1 MADRGDGVFSE
12 LTDFLSEVDCPE
24 CGKLLKA
31 APIWEYVLRRGFS
44 SCSHCWMVFALKHG
58 AKLDGFK
65 VRTEDLERVVDDI
78 ETANA
83 ASYIWDPD
91 RLEQSRGVAV
101 DFFVSVGLTA
111 FFDGLERSYPV
122 LAKQDYEL
130 TWRYLSQAG
139 ALAVDNLDTRLI
151 ADAFEKVE
159 KYKPYDW
166 DRPST

>member
-1 MADRGDGVFSE
+1 MADRGDGIYSE
-12 LTDFLSEVDCPE
+12 LSDFLNLVDCPG
-24 CGKLLKA
+24 CGKLLNA
-31 APIWEYVLRRGFS
+31 APIWEYVLRSGYS
-44 SCSHCWMVFALKHG
+44 SCGQCWMVFALKQG
-58 AKLDGFK
+58 AQLDGFK
-65 VRTEDLERVVDDI
+65 LRAEDLERVVDDI

-83 ASYIWDPD
+83 SNYLWDSN

-122 LAKQDYEL
+122 LNKQDYEL
-130 TWRYLSQAG
+130 AWRYLSQAG

-159 KYKPYDW
+159 KYKPYDL
-166 DRPST
+166 DRPSA